1 MEIEQTHFNHKNGK
15 RIADSEIEEDFFE
28 LKSHDLD

>member
-15 RIADSEIEEDFFE
+15 RIADSEIEVNFFE

>member
-15 RIADSEIEEDFFE
+15 LIAYSEIEVDFFE